1 MHGDALSKTV
11 LFAGNHARSRTL
23 VIAMNETASDLSQLV
38 ATAQA
43 EIARS
48 EAIEQLEQ
56 IRVRLLGKK
65 GEITAQLKALG
76 AMDPETRRAAG
87 AKINEA
93 KDALIQAIEAK
104 REALEAAALAE
115 QLAKDAVDVTLP
127 GRGQAIGGLHPV
139 TRVRRRIEQIFR
151 NAGFTVADG
160 PEIEDDWHNFEALNI
175 PANHPARAMHDTF
188 YFPDGRLLRTHTSP
202 VQVRVMEQQKPP
214 VRVIVPGRVYRC
226 DSDMTHTPMFHQV
239 EGLVVDEGISFAN
252 LKAILHSFM
261 KELFEKDV
269 KMRLRPSYFPFTEP
283 SAEVDIS
290 CVSCGGSGCRVCKQT
305 GWVEVAGCGV
315 VHPNV
320 LRAVNID
327 PERYTG
333 YAFGMGID
341 RLTML
346 RYNVNDIRMY
356 FENDLRFLKQFA

>member
-1 MHGDALSKTV
+1 MTDSVQSL
-11 LFAGNHARSRTL
+11 L
-23 VIAMNETASDLSQLV
+23 QLV
-38 ATAQA
+38 DTACA
-43 EIARS
+43 EIAQTVN
-48 EAIEQLEQ
+48 IEQLEQ

-65 GEITAQLKALG
+65 GEITAQLKSLG
-76 AMDPETRRAAG
+76 SMDPETRRTAG

-93 KDALIQAIEAK
+93 KEALIGALDHK
-104 REALEAAALAE
+104 RAQLEE
-115 QLAKDAVDVTLP
+115 QQLAAQLASDAIDVTLP
-127 GRGQAIGGLHPV
+127 GRGQTIGGLHPV
-139 TRVRRRIEQIFR
+139 TRVRRRIERLFVA
-151 NAGFTVADG
+151 AGFTVADG

-202 VQVRVMEQQKPP
+202 VQVRVMQNQAPP
-214 VRVIVPGRVYRC
+214 IRVIVPGRVYRN

-252 LKAILHSFM
+252 LKAILHGFM
-261 KELFEKDV
+261 KALFEKDV

-290 CVSCGGSGCRVCKQT
+290 CVSCGGSGCRVCKNT

-327 PERYTG
+327 TERYTG

-356 FENDLRFLKQFA
+356 FENDLRFLRQFV